1 MYLWLHVVST
11 TTFNSQWD
19 GTLKSLVTDNVNYL
33 SYKKALLG
41 VVHLTSLTW
50 IFLLTYFFL
59 FWTDNFC
66 LRYQGRLQNGYGI
79 VWIKRKGLKGFSCR
93 VHLVGMFLA
102 GMKTPDFLHFQT
114 SHICMKRNCI
124 RTSHLVFETDIDN
137 KKRIKCNRPPRSC
150 QCNLTPKCFPRYT
163 WNGTF
168 QSQVRKD
175 PTKKKHSQEK

>member
-1 MYLWLHVVST
+1 MARWSIVSWEKL
-11 TTFNSQWD
+11 NKLSVEDREVLKKQWR
-19 GTLKSLVTDNVNYL
+19 GIIG
-33 SYKKALLG
+33 KAK
-41 VVHLTSLTW
+41 
-50 IFLLTYFFL
+50 I
-59 FWTDNFC
+59 DNFC

-175 PTKKKHSQEK
+175 PTKKNTQEK